1 MRFTGSD
8 ADINIDTDHPEFSA
22 WKWLPFTHLPRVIVG
37 FKRDIYKQVVA
48 AFKDKV
54 AAMSGQKAPIARK
67 KSKSPSP
74 RKRGSIAK

>member
-1 MRFTGSD
+1 MRFTGED
-8 ADINIDTDHPEFSA
+8 ADINLETDHPEFST

-54 AAMSGQKAPIARK
+54 TRLKAPKQKPAPKRAAKRARK
-67 KSKSPSP
+67 IS
-74 RKRGSIAK
+74 R